1 MQVKTLKPLDQIK
14 IGQRIR
20 EKREF
25 MKMTREDLASK
36 LGISVR
42 FLSDIEYGN
51 KGFSVQNLYN
61 LSQVLEISMD
71 FILTGGIEAN
81 MESNERGEIKAKI
94 MEPLKECSV
103 GQLRFMEQI
112 AKNYVAGLKE
122 K

>member
-25 MKMTREDLASK
+25 LKMTREDLASK

-61 LSQVLEISMD
+61 LSQVLEISTD
-71 FILTGGIEAN
+71 FILNGGIEDN

-94 MEPLKECSV
+94 MEPLKACSV

-112 AKNYVAGLKE
+112 AINYVAGLKE